1 MNKLREY
8 AVRFNGWLTNHWRL
22 VMWCML
28 MVMMMQ
34 QCTISRLRWEVTQ
47 ITQGH
52 PYPPMPPAMP
62 ATDSTFALPTTPPD
76 TSALAFPGADT
87 LAEEESSAGSIWIV
101 GLIVV
106 ILAGAALAV
115 FYMRRNGIY
124 PIGISL
130 RGKLN
135 SNMTYHIKVSNHSR
149 KTVEVSEPL
158 VVFIMGGAVRK
169 FRANIPQLP
178 MTLDRG
184 TSFEATIDLSGLVR
198 ANIDLTAAK
207 AINMSVATNGKRH
220 STLPTPVKIK
230 TM

>member
-1 MNKLREY
+1 MINKLREY
-8 AVRFNGWLTNHWRL
+8 AVRFNNWLTDHWRM

-52 PYPPMPPAMP
+52 PHPTTTPAAAPTTDTTP
-62 ATDSTFALPTTPPD
+62 ATTTDTTALT
-76 TSALAFPGADT
+76 FPGDAAA
-87 LAEEESSAGSIWIV
+87 AEDEENAAGNVWIIA
-101 GLIVV
+101 LIVV
-106 ILAGAALAV
+106 IVAGTAIAI

-124 PIGISL
+124 PIGITL

-135 SNMTYHIKVSNHSR
+135 SNLTYHIKVANKSR
-149 KTVEVSEPL
+149 KPVEVTEPL

-178 MTLDRG
+178 MTLDKG
-184 TSFEATIDLSGLVR
+184 TSFEATIDLSGLIR
-198 ANIDLTAAK
+198 ANIDLTNAK

-230 TM
+230 TA